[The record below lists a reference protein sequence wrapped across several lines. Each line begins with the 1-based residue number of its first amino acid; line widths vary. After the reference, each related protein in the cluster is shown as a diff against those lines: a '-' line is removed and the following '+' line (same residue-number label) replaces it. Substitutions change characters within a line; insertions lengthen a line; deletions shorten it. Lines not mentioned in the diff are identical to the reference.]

1 MKKISLIALLS
12 IIGMSAL
19 QAQKMRLEDADIALN
34 QNLIEDAKKY
44 IDMATEH
51 ETTKE
56 NKRTYYIRAKV
67 YLRIASENEYKAL
80 DAQAGKKGL
89 EAALKCLRL
98 DRADAKRKYT
108 GKGGDLSAED
118 LMINTVP
125 AAFNY
130 GLEKYQ
136 KAGLTLKEDMEA
148 AKTQM
153 NEAIYAWELI
163 LNAFPY
169 DDKKEI
175 DKMNLSEITILQ
187 YLADAADKI
196 GDKEK
201 SKSFL
206 VKIMEHPKPV
216 SFAFIQAALN
226 EMGAGDTLKSLE
238 YIEKGRKLFPDDKNL
253 ITLELMVY
261 QNQGKEHEL
270 TDKLT
275 KALEAD
281 PGEPNLLF
289 NRATLFDNR
298 ARKMND
304 DIKILLEKGLELKE
318 KLKKTFKPDEQKKIK
333 SEIVTND
340 AKVNAIKEEQNKLDD
355 LAIADYKKA
364 LESNPDFYDAIF
376 NMGAIHFNRAVPL
389 IEEANALPLDK
400 DYDKKY
406 QVLKDRWMKLY
417 EVALEYFLKAED
429 IKPNDDSLLLNIQST
444 YAQLGNQ
451 TKSMEY
457 KAKRDGL

>member
-1 MKKISLIALLS
+1 
-12 IIGMSAL
+12 
-19 QAQKMRLEDADIALN
+19 
-34 QNLIEDAKKY
+34 
-44 IDMATEH
+44 
-51 ETTKE
+51 
-56 NKRTYYIRAKV
+56 
-67 YLRIASENEYKAL
+67 
-80 DAQAGKKGL
+80 
-89 EAALKCLRL
+89 
-98 DRADAKRKYT
+98 
-108 GKGGDLSAED
+108 
-118 LMINTVP
+118 
-125 AAFNY
+125 
-130 GLEKYQ
+130 
-136 KAGLTLKEDMEA
+136 
-148 AKTQM
+148 
-153 NEAIYAWELI
+153 
-163 LNAFPY
+163 
-169 DDKKEI
+169 
-175 DKMNLSEITILQ
+175 
-187 YLADAADKI
+187 
-196 GDKEK
+196 
-201 SKSFL
+201 
-206 VKIMEHPKPV
+206 MEHPKPV

-261 QNQGKEHEL
+261 QNQGKENEL

-333 SEIVTND
+333 SEIITND